1 MSEKGEIWKE
11 LQIKL
16 YALLGEAHETHQK
29 PVGIGS
35 LRIVRI
41 QTDGRDLHVSS
52 SEAFFPSAKET
63 VSSRTDVRFVKPTV
77 YDVGRSE
84 PTKRLAASFLRHAG
98 VRPFDAKALVE
109 RMLADYTNGL
119 LPQSRKSH
127 LGDVRRFVDFWKESG
142 GNIDMFNGH
151 TFLYDDTFPN
161 DETKPCEAGKLYID
175 IPYLQTGLRDL
186 FDDDSLVIE
195 RRKRRISNEYQG
207 IKQFL
212 EFALALGVMRQL
224 EIASFKATKMQ
235 KEYFPK
241 TGRNTSS
248 TADIDYFIN
257 GLHWRRDS
265 SPFYL
270 GMFSIDGNSLS
281 LSKAIWAAMCNA
293 DPKVLMAYYVPNDSH
308 AHERKSKSSFL
319 VDYLAE
325 NLWVPDQDGHFH
337 RPKDVSKESLHPHF
351 AFDDRNGWLTATGF
365 GAEERKRS
373 TEYAQENRLAQSMG
387 FDDAEHMD
395 LARKAVKGRSK
406 DELMR
411 MAREHESSAR
421 EEFPE
426 RPSADPERR
435 RQNLVERR
443 ENAPAREKVQRERS
457 IEPGI
462 AGIKAE
468 AKAYLR
474 GAYTNGNGKLI
485 CQCCRDPMPFKL
497 PATDQDYFEAVLFIK
512 GLKQQFYENYL
523 ALCPTCSAKYQHAC
537 LTDDEEIKN
546 RLMATDPDGQI
557 PIEIEVTLVGKPATL
572 RFVGTHALDLKIVL
586 K

>member
-1 MSEKGEIWKE
+1 
-11 LQIKL
+11 
-16 YALLGEAHETHQK
+16 
-29 PVGIGS
+29 
-35 LRIVRI
+35 
-41 QTDGRDLHVSS
+41 
-52 SEAFFPSAKET
+52 
-63 VSSRTDVRFVKPTV
+63 
-77 YDVGRSE
+77 
-84 PTKRLAASFLRHAG
+84 
-98 VRPFDAKALVE
+98 
-109 RMLADYTNGL
+109 
-119 LPQSRKSH
+119 
-127 LGDVRRFVDFWKESG
+127 
-142 GNIDMFNGH
+142 
-151 TFLYDDTFPN
+151 
-161 DETKPCEAGKLYID
+161 
-175 IPYLQTGLRDL
+175 
-186 FDDDSLVIE
+186 
-195 RRKRRISNEYQG
+195 
-207 IKQFL
+207 
-212 EFALALGVMRQL
+212 
-224 EIASFKATKMQ
+224 
-235 KEYFPK
+235 
-241 TGRNTSS
+241 
-248 TADIDYFIN
+248 
-257 GLHWRRDS
+257 
-265 SPFYL
+265 
-270 GMFSIDGNSLS
+270 
-281 LSKAIWAAMCNA
+281 
-293 DPKVLMAYYVPNDSH
+293 
-308 AHERKSKSSFL
+308 
-319 VDYLAE
+319 
-325 NLWVPDQDGHFH
+325 
-337 RPKDVSKESLHPHF
+337 
-351 AFDDRNGWLTATGF
+351 
-365 GAEERKRS
+365 
-373 TEYAQENRLAQSMG
+373 
-387 FDDAEHMD
+387 
-395 LARKAVKGRSK
+395 
-406 DELMR
+406 MR